1 MVVLRKTGVRHFLN
15 ALLMLLLCWCLV
27 ACGGSGQTTQSLV
40 NRSRQQEAIAEAAPP
55 LSIRMLQPKLAA
67 YQPQV
72 QILTPQP
79 NEILSQTQVAVTVT
93 VQDLPIFKDEEHQLG
108 PHLQVSL
115 DNQPARSIYS
125 LDDPIAFEDVAPGTH
140 LLRVFAVTPWGESF
154 KNEGAYAQI
163 QFAVLTPDR
172 NHRPNPNLPLL
183 TYNSPEGLYSTQPLL
198 LDFFLTNAPLQW
210 SETAALDPAST
221 NWRIRVTVNDQ
232 SFILDDWQPLYLEG
246 FRPGLNWVKLEFIGP
261 NGQPIDN
268 VFNNMVRMVNYQPKE
283 GTPLA
288 ALVTNA
294 IPTSEQMALI
304 DPTYR
309 DRVLQSAILENAND
323 LAPILEPSTELIPTE
338 AIEEINSVQEP
349 EVKSEPAPTEPIETQ
364 QLDDEA
370 IPLETTSDIDTTGV
384 DSIEPSTNTQPAP
397 EEVTVPK
404 ETANEAL
411 EMPLIL
417 DAQGVPVVVPDQLP
431 ILPSS
436 EVNTTSP
443 QDAVITEP
451 GETSSES
458 LAGVIEPDDL
468 DPNPEHSGL

>member
-1 MVVLRKTGVRHFLN
+1 
-15 ALLMLLLCWCLV
+15 MLLLCWGLV
-27 ACGGSGQTTQSLV
+27 ACGGSSQTAKSLGD
-40 NRSRQQEAIAEAAPP
+40 RSLQQEAIAETAPP
-55 LSIRMLQPKLAA
+55 LSIRTLQPKLAA

-115 DNQPARSIYS
+115 DNQPARSVYS
-125 LDDPIAFEDVAPGTH
+125 LDAPIMFEDVTPGTH
-140 LLRVFAVTPWGESF
+140 LLRIFVVTPWGESF
-154 KNEGAYAQI
+154 KNEGAYAQT

-172 NHRPNPNLPLL
+172 NHRPDPNLPLL
-183 TYNSPEGLYSTQPLL
+183 TYNSPEGLYSAQPLL

-221 NWRIRVTVNDQ
+221 NWRIRVTANAQ

-246 FRPGLNWVKLEFIGP
+246 FRPGLNWVKLEFLGP

-268 VFNNMVRMVNYQPKE
+268 VFNNMVRMVNYQPE
-283 GTPLA
+283 EVTPLA

-294 IPTSEQMALI
+294 IPTSEQMTLI

-309 DRVLQSAILENAND
+309 DRVLQPATLENEIETEPSID
-323 LAPILEPSTELIPTE
+323 SVPIVEPSTELSP
-338 AIEEINSVQEP
+338 IEEIITTQDP
-349 EVKSEPAPTEPIETQ
+349 EINSEPAPTEPIETQ

-370 IPLETTSDIDTTGV
+370 IPLETTSDIGTTGV

-397 EEVTVPK
+397 EEVTVP
-404 ETANEAL
+404 EEIVIVNEAL

-417 DAQGVPVVVPDQLP
+417 DAQGIPVIVPDQLP
-431 ILPSS
+431 LIPSS
-436 EVNTTSP
+436 EVNATSP
-443 QDAVITEP
+443 QEAVITEP
-451 GETSSES
+451 AETSSES
-458 LAGVIEPDDL
+458 LADIIEPNEL
-468 DPNPEHSGL
+468 DPAPENNGL